1 MPKVNFEYGRK
12 KTTLKDYVI
21 LTIVLNL
28 FVGILSKLLRT
39 EESKIYALIDE
50 FQRNHWP
57 KWLNG
62 LIDRN
67 KLNDYFINTPELL
80 DARVDRD
87 VDSAISDYESEV
99 GTQDDIKIGEG
110 TFYEAES
117 DGSKAQDLLGGE
129 MGIKGDW
136 ID

>member
-28 FVGILSKLLRT
+28 LVGVLAKVLRT
-39 EESKIYALIDE
+39 EESKLYALIDE
-50 FQRNHWP
+50 FEKNHWP

-80 DARVDRD
+80 DARVDRA
-87 VDSAISDYESEV
+87 VDNAISDYE
-99 GTQDDIKIGEG
+99 
-110 TFYEAES
+110 
-117 DGSKAQDLLGGE
+117 
-129 MGIKGDW
+129 
-136 ID
+136 